1 MKRAIP
7 LALAAAFGLAAAS
20 ASAAQ
25 SYGDTLV
32 AQEMAQHRDLIT
44 LSLYAT
50 PPKSTDFTVV
60 ASSDAGA
67 AGAATGTAQTAQHS
81 GKPLQVRSAD
91 GAALSTYLP
100 LLDVA
105 GEPIGT
111 VAVTL
116 PYRGETDSAAL
127 LQQATAV
134 RDELRRRV
142 INVAN
147 LLDPY
152 PYMQDVQASPYAQQ
166 LVDRIMARHPELL
179 VLALHV
185 RNTAGTDYPIIASNI
200 GRIGK
205 KADGDDMHVVQT
217 GEPLMGAYGP
227 NKSRFG
233 IELPMYDVQGTRIG
247 AMSVGYRH
255 QPGDDEQ
262 ALLKRALQVEAEM
275 REQIPSTAR
284 LIAPGI

>member
-1 MKRAIP
+1 MKRAIALT
-7 LALAAAFGLAAAS
+7 LATAFGAAAS

-25 SYGDTLV
+25 NYGDTLV
-32 AQEMAQHRDLIT
+32 AQEMAQHRELIG
-44 LSLYAT
+44 LCLYAT
-50 PPKSTDFTVV
+50 PPKSSDFAMVAASD
-60 ASSDAGA
+60 ASSAT
-67 AGAATGTAQTAQHS
+67 AATSTAQTAQRS
-81 GKPLQVRSAD
+81 GKPLQVRSTD
-91 GAALSTYLP
+91 GSALSTYLP

-111 VAVTL
+111 VAITL
-116 PYRGETDSAAL
+116 PYRGETDSAGL
-127 LQQATAV
+127 LKQATTV

-152 PYMQDVQASPYAQQ
+152 PYVQDVQASPYAQQ

-185 RNTAGTDYPIIASNI
+185 RNASGSDYPIIASNI

-233 IELPMYDVQGTRIG
+233 IELPMHDAHGTRIG

-255 QPGDDEQ
+255 QAGDDEQ

-275 REQIPSTAR
+275 REQIPSNAR
-284 LIAPGI
+284 LIAPGA